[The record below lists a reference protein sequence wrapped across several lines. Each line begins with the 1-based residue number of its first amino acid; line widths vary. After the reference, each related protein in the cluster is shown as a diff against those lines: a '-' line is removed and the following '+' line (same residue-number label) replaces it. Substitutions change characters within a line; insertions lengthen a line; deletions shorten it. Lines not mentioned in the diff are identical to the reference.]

1 MPQRAI
7 PCIFMRGGTSRGP
20 YFRVSDLPADRAA
33 RDRVLLAVMGSP
45 DVRQIDGLGG
55 ADPLTSKVA
64 IVAPSKRPGVDVDYH
79 FAQVLID
86 KAIVD
91 SSPPCGNMLSG
102 VGPFAIERGM
112 VEAKDPVT
120 LVRIY
125 DVNTDTDIEA
135 TVQTPGGKVEY
146 VGNAAI
152 DGVPG
157 TAAPIGLDLLD
168 AVGSKTGKLLPT
180 GNVRDVIDGIETTMI
195 DVAMPMV
202 IMRADAFGLS
212 GYEGREHFAADKEF
226 FARMEKL
233 RRKAG
238 EMMGLGDVADKVI
251 PKVAILAAPRSGG
264 SITSRYFTPEKLHQA
279 HAVTGGACVAS
290 CCVLP
295 GSVADGLARITG
307 ADKETVV
314 IEHPSGVLEI
324 RLALKGRG
332 ADMKVERAG
341 ILRTARKIMTG
352 EVYVP
357 ESVWPKSRTRPE
369 MAETAV

>member
-7 PCIFMRGGTSRGP
+7 SCIFMRGGTSRGP
-20 YFRVSDLPADRAA
+20 YFRLSDLPADRAT
-33 RDRVLLAVMGSP
+33 RDRVLLAAMGSP

-64 IVAPSKRPGVDVDYH
+64 IVAPSQRPGIDVDYH

-91 SSPPCGNMLSG
+91 TNPPCGNMLSG

-112 VEAKDPVT
+112 VEATDPVT

-125 DVNTDTDIEA
+125 DVNTKTAIEA
-135 TVQTPGGKVEY
+135 SVQTPGGKVEY
-146 VGNAAI
+146 AGDAAI

-157 TAAPIGLDLLD
+157 TAAPISLDLLN

-202 IMRADAFGLS
+202 IMRADAFGLT
-212 GYEGREHFAADKEF
+212 GYEGREHFAADKAF
-226 FARMEKL
+226 FARMEPL

-238 EMMGLGDVADKVI
+238 VLMGFGDVTDKVI

-264 SITSRYFTPEKLHQA
+264 SVTSRYFVPDKLHQA

-295 GSVADGLARITG
+295 GSIADGLARIKGT
-307 ADKETVV
+307 DKETIV
-314 IEHPSGVLEI
+314 IEHPSGVLDI
-324 RLALKGRG
+324 RLVLSGRG

-341 ILRTARKIMTG
+341 ILRTARKIMAG
-352 EVYVP
+352 EVFVP
-357 ESVWPKSRTRPE
+357 ESVWPKAKARPE
-369 MAETAV
+369 MASAV